1 MSVFTHPLFQLGYWY
16 QFWVLKSLVKE
27 INEPPQEVQD
37 LPHRGKQAIHRNR
50 GQKAPGG
57 QGQVIEVIPGQNPAA
72 LTGEHKE
79 KRNPPGY
86 IKNGQR

>member
-1 MSVFTHPLFQLGYWY
+1 M
-16 QFWVLKSLVKE
+16 KE
-27 INEPPQEVQD
+27 IIEQPQEAKE

-57 QGQVIEVIPGQNPAA
+57 QGQVIEVIPGRNPVA

-86 IKNGQR
+86 NKNG